1 MYKTIISGILLAV
14 TSTYALANQEKYI
27 KFEITL
33 TKDYERVLSNISKEF
48 KNIRPE
54 EKEKALN
61 QCYEYMMSE
70 DGRKF
75 FKRESGS
82 QKRKILYICNVKL

>member
-1 MYKTIISGILLAV
+1 MKGFIMGVLLAI
-14 TSTYALANQEKYI
+14 TCTYALAEQEKYI
-27 KFEITL
+27 KFEIIL
-33 TKDYERVLSNISKEF
+33 TKDYERVLANISKEF
-48 KNIRPE
+48 KNIKPE

-70 DGRKF
+70 DGRQF
-75 FKRESGS
+75 FKKESGS

>member
-1 MYKTIISGILLAV
+1 MKGLITGVLLAI
-14 TSTYALANQEKYI
+14 TSTYALADQEKYI
-27 KFEITL
+27 KFEIIL
-33 TKDYERVLSNISKEF
+33 TKDYERVLANISKEF
-48 KNIRPE
+48 KNIKPE

-75 FKRESGS
+75 FKKESGN
-82 QKRKILYICNVKL
+82 QKRKILYICNVSH